1 MTECVLV
8 SDLHGKTDRYEKLF
22 KFILEDSPGAVFIGG
37 DILPHLASNGPP
49 GNFVTDYIF
58 GKLSGL
64 REAMGVDYPSIF
76 IIPGNDDDRGVED
89 DLRSRPGKDLVIYVH
104 NRNVPYLD
112 WSVYGYAY
120 TPPSPFMLKDWERY
134 DVSRYTDPG
143 CVSPEE
149 GRYSMPISED
159 EKRFETIAGDL
170 VSLTGEDDLK
180 SAAFLFH
187 APPYKTALDRA
198 GLDGR
203 MIEGIPMD
211 VNVGSIA
218 IRRFIEERQPL
229 LTMHGH
235 IHESARLS
243 GSWKDRI
250 GRTTMLS
257 AAHDGPEL
265 SVVKFIL
272 EDPGKASRELI

>member
-1 MTECVLV
+1 MTECILV
-8 SDLHGKTDRYEKLF
+8 SDLHGRTDRYEKLF
-22 KFILEDSPGAVFIGG
+22 KIILETSPDAVFIGG
-37 DILPHLASNGPP
+37 DILPHLASDGPP
-49 GNFVTDYIF
+49 GNFVTDYLF

-64 REAMGVDYPSIF
+64 RYAMGVDFPSIF
-76 IIPGNDDDRGVED
+76 IIPGNDDGRAVEA
-89 DLRSRPGKDLVIYVH
+89 DLRSSSGKGLIIYVH
-104 NRNVPYLD
+104 GRKVSFSD

-134 DVSRYTDPG
+134 DVSRFTDPG

-149 GRYSMPISED
+149 GRYSAPIPED

-180 SAAFLFH
+180 GAVFLFH

-198 GLDGR
+198 ALDGR
-203 MIEGIPMD
+203 MIDGIPMD

-229 LTMHGH
+229 ITMHGH

-265 SVVKFIL
+265 AVVKFTL
-272 EDPGKASRELI
+272 EDPGSPSRELI